1 MQEGGGRA
9 VGSFGAVQKGLELV
23 EEVVD
28 LTGVGVG
35 LVVAEDIMYGG
46 QGPGGCHE
54 LDVVGVGSV
63 GSVGAVQGETGRVLQ
78 GAKRVGA
85 G

>member
-35 LVVAEDIMYGG
+35 LVVAEEIVYGG

-54 LDVVGVGSV
+54 LDAVGVG
-63 GSVGAVQGETGRVLQ
+63 GFGGVQGETGRVLQ
-78 GAKRVGA
+78 GAERVGA

>member
-23 EEVVD
+23 EEVID

-35 LVVAEDIMYGG
+35 LVVAEEIVYGG

-54 LDVVGVGSV
+54 LDVVG
-63 GSVGAVQGETGRVLQ
+63 AVQGETGRVLQ
-78 GAKRVGA
+78 GAERVGT